1 MVRLLTSAALWGD
14 SRVPAHRGHSRGPEA
29 AAGGLGRGAGMAGE
43 AAFPEHL
50 PMAVTTVAVHPPP
63 VVPFTHLASSSGSL
77 GIPE

>member
-1 MVRLLTSAALWGD
+1 
-14 SRVPAHRGHSRGPEA
+14 
-29 AAGGLGRGAGMAGE
+29 MAGE